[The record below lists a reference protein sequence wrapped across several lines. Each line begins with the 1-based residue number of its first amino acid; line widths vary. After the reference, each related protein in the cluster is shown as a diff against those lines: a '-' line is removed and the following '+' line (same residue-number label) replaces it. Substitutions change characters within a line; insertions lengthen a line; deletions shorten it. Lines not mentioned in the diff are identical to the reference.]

1 MVHDAAEAGQALKRG
16 RAALACAAV
25 AAAAIAGC
33 GGGETNEPPVGAG
46 PVLGAPV
53 RLASC
58 DDWNAGSVD
67 ERLGTIA
74 EIQNYVGGP
83 VSGTGANGPVLD
95 PQQAY
100 DLFKNT
106 CGESFASGFRLYKLY
121 ARAAAFTPQ

>member
-1 MVHDAAEAGQALKRG
+1 VVHDAAEAGQALNGR

-25 AAAAIAGC
+25 AAAVIAGC
-33 GGGETNEPPVGAG
+33 GGGKTNEPPVGAG

-58 DDWNAGSVD
+58 DDWNAGSVN

-74 EIQNYVGGP
+74 EIENYVGGP
-83 VSGTGANGPVLD
+83 VSGTASTGPVLD
-95 PQQAY
+95 TQQAY
-100 DLFKNT
+100 DLFENT
-106 CGESFASGFRLYKLY
+106 CSASFASAFRLYKLY